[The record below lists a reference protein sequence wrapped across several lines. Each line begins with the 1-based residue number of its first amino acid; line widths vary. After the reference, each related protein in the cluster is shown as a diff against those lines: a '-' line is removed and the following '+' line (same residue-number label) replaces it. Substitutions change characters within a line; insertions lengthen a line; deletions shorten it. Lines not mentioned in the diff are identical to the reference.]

1 MKINPVYLKDLKLN
15 VRSMKFAMIIFTYNL
30 CLGLVIILFMYVSM
44 HNITGQ
50 LVFNYENCER
60 LYSIISGIEL
70 GSIFFIVPALTVGTV
85 AGEREKRTL
94 DLLLVSKLSP
104 FHIICGKMSY
114 VVTIIFILII
124 SDFPLTAMVA
134 VTGSIDIKIQWQ
146 LLILLLVTSLYIASI
161 GVFFSTIKKSTIA
174 ATLWTY
180 GVILLITIGTIVIY
194 NLNGYVLEDMKV
206 HSANEL
212 NGIYYTFLF
221 NPLATYVYMFSNTR
235 QGAIADWIPT
245 YMENN
250 WVELSIFFQLAIS
263 VALLGVS
270 AMHLTPGTV
279 DTKLPFWHKKNKKRK
294 TL

>member
-1 MKINPVYLKDLKLN
+1 
-15 VRSMKFAMIIFTYNL
+15 MKFAMIIFTYNL
-30 CLGLVIILFMYVSM
+30 CLGLIIILFMYVSM
-44 HNITGQ
+44 HNVTGQ

-60 LYSIISGIEL
+60 LYLIISGIEF

-114 VVTIIFILII
+114 AVTIIFILIV

-134 VTGSIDIKIQWQ
+134 VTHSIEMKIQWQ

-180 GVILLITIGTIVIY
+180 GVIVLITIGTIVIY

-206 HSANEL
+206 HSANEF
-212 NGIYYTFLF
+212 NVVYYSFLF
-221 NPLATYVYMFSNTR
+221 NPLATYVYMFSSTR
-235 QGAIADWIPT
+235 PGTISNWIPT
-245 YMENN
+245 NMKNN

-263 VALLGVS
+263 VVLLGVS
-270 AMHLTPGTV
+270 AIHLDPRSV
-279 DTKLPFWHKKNKKRK
+279 DTKLTFWHKSKKRK

>member
-1 MKINPVYLKDLKLN
+1 MKINPVYL
-15 VRSMKFAMIIFTYNL
+15 
-30 CLGLVIILFMYVSM
+30 CLGLIIILFMYVSM
-44 HNITGQ
+44 HNVTGQ

-60 LYSIISGIEL
+60 LYLIISGIEF

-114 VVTIIFILII
+114 AVTIIFILIV

-134 VTGSIDIKIQWQ
+134 VTHSIEMKIQWQ

-206 HSANEL
+206 HSANEF
-212 NGIYYTFLF
+212 NVVYYSFLF
-221 NPLATYVYMFSNTR
+221 NPLATYVYMFSSTR
-235 QGAIADWIPT
+235 PGTISNWIPT
-245 YMENN
+245 NMKNN

-263 VALLGVS
+263 VVLLGVS
-270 AMHLTPGTV
+270 AIHLDPRSV
-279 DTKLPFWHKKNKKRK
+279 DTKLTFWHKSKKRK

>member
-1 MKINPVYLKDLKLN
+1 MKINPVYLKDLRLN

-30 CLGLVIILFMYVSM
+30 CLGLIIILFMYVSM
-44 HNITGQ
+44 HNVTGQ

-60 LYSIISGIEL
+60 LYLIISGIEF

-114 VVTIIFILII
+114 AVTIIFILIV

-134 VTGSIDIKIQWQ
+134 VTHSIEMKIQWQ

-206 HSANEL
+206 HSANEF
-212 NGIYYTFLF
+212 NVVYYSFLF
-221 NPLATYVYMFSNTR
+221 NPLATYVYMFSSTR
-235 QGAIADWIPT
+235 PGTISNWIPT
-245 YMENN
+245 NMKNN

-263 VALLGVS
+263 VVLLGVS
-270 AMHLTPGTV
+270 AIHLDPRSV
-279 DTKLPFWHKKNKKRK
+279 DTKLTFWHKSKKRK

>member
-1 MKINPVYLKDLKLN
+1 MKINPVYLKDLRLN

-30 CLGLVIILFMYVSM
+30 CLGLIIILFMYVSM
-44 HNITGQ
+44 HNVTGQ

-60 LYSIISGIEL
+60 LYLIISGIEF

-114 VVTIIFILII
+114 AVTIIFILIV

-134 VTGSIDIKIQWQ
+134 VTHSIEMKIQWQ

-180 GVILLITIGTIVIY
+180 GVIVLITIGTIVIY

-206 HSANEL
+206 HSANEF
-212 NGIYYTFLF
+212 NVVYYSFLF
-221 NPLATYVYMFSNTR
+221 NPLATYVYMFSSTR
-235 QGAIADWIPT
+235 PGTISNWIPT
-245 YMENN
+245 NMKNN

-263 VALLGVS
+263 VVLLGVS
-270 AMHLTPGTV
+270 AIHLDPRSV
-279 DTKLPFWHKKNKKRK
+279 DTKLTFWHKSKKRK

>member
-1 MKINPVYLKDLKLN
+1 
-15 VRSMKFAMIIFTYNL
+15 MKFAMIIFTYNL
-30 CLGLVIILFMYVSM
+30 CLGLIIILFMYVSM
-44 HNITGQ
+44 HNVTGQ

-60 LYSIISGIEL
+60 LYLIISGIEF

-114 VVTIIFILII
+114 AVTIIFILIV

-134 VTGSIDIKIQWQ
+134 VTHSIEMKIQWQ

-212 NGIYYTFLF
+212 NVVYYSFLF
-221 NPLATYVYMFSNTR
+221 NPLATYVYMFSSTR
-235 QGAIADWIPT
+235 PGTISNWIPT
-245 YMENN
+245 NMKNN

-263 VALLGVS
+263 VVLLGVS
-270 AMHLTPGTV
+270 AIHLDPRSV
-279 DTKLPFWHKKNKKRK
+279 DTKLTFWHKSKKRK

>member
-1 MKINPVYLKDLKLN
+1 
-15 VRSMKFAMIIFTYNL
+15 MKFAMIIFTYNL
-30 CLGLVIILFMYVSM
+30 CLGLIIILFMYVSM
-44 HNITGQ
+44 HNVTGQ

-60 LYSIISGIEL
+60 LYLIISGIEF
-70 GSIFFIVPALTVGTV
+70 GSIFFVVPALTVGTV

-104 FHIICGKMSY
+104 LHIICGKMSY
-114 VVTIIFILII
+114 AVTIIFILII

-134 VTGSIDIKIQWQ
+134 VTHSIEMKIQWQ

-174 ATLWTY
+174 ASLWTY

-206 HSANEL
+206 HSANEF
-212 NGIYYTFLF
+212 NVVYYTFLF
-221 NPLATYVYMFSNTR
+221 NPLATYVYMFASTR
-235 QGAIADWIPT
+235 QGTISNWIPT

-250 WVELSIFFQLAIS
+250 WVELSIFLQLAIS
-263 VALLGVS
+263 VVLLGVS
-270 AMHLTPGTV
+270 AIHLDPRSV
-279 DTKLPFWHKKNKKRK
+279 DSKLTFWHRNKKRK

>member
-1 MKINPVYLKDLKLN
+1 
-15 VRSMKFAMIIFTYNL
+15 MIIFTYNL
-30 CLGLVIILFMYVSM
+30 CLGLIIILFMYVSM
-44 HNITGQ
+44 HNVTGQ

-60 LYSIISGIEL
+60 LYLIISGIEF

-114 VVTIIFILII
+114 AVTIIFILIV

-134 VTGSIDIKIQWQ
+134 VTHSIEMKIQWQ

-180 GVILLITIGTIVIY
+180 GVIVLITIGTIVIY

-212 NGIYYTFLF
+212 NVVYYSFLF
-221 NPLATYVYMFSNTR
+221 NPLATYVYMFSSTR
-235 QGAIADWIPT
+235 PGTISNWIPT
-245 YMENN
+245 NMKNN

-263 VALLGVS
+263 VVLLGVS
-270 AMHLTPGTV
+270 AIHLDPRSV
-279 DTKLPFWHKKNKKRK
+279 DTKLTFWHKSKKRK

>member
-1 MKINPVYLKDLKLN
+1 MKINPVYLKDLRLN

-30 CLGLVIILFMYVSM
+30 CLGLIIILFMYVSM
-44 HNITGQ
+44 HNVTGQ

-60 LYSIISGIEL
+60 LYLIISGIEF
-70 GSIFFIVPALTVGTV
+70 GSIFFVVPALTVGTV

-104 FHIICGKMSY
+104 LHIICGKMSY
-114 VVTIIFILII
+114 AVTIIFILII

-134 VTGSIDIKIQWQ
+134 VTHSIEMKIQWQ

-174 ATLWTY
+174 ASLWTY

-206 HSANEL
+206 HSANEF
-212 NGIYYTFLF
+212 NVVYYTFLF
-221 NPLATYVYMFSNTR
+221 NPLATYVYMFASTR
-235 QGAIADWIPT
+235 QGTISTWIPT

-250 WVELSIFFQLAIS
+250 WVELSIFLQLAIS
-263 VALLGVS
+263 VVLLGVS
-270 AMHLTPGTV
+270 AIHLDPRSV
-279 DTKLPFWHKKNKKRK
+279 DSKLTFWHRNKKRK

>member
-1 MKINPVYLKDLKLN
+1 
-15 VRSMKFAMIIFTYNL
+15 MKFAMIIFTYNL
-30 CLGLVIILFMYVSM
+30 CLGLIIILFMYVSM
-44 HNITGQ
+44 HNVTGQ

-60 LYSIISGIEL
+60 LYLIISGFEF
-70 GSIFFIVPALTVGTV
+70 GSIFFVVPALTVGTV

-104 FHIICGKMSY
+104 LHIICGKMSY
-114 VVTIIFILII
+114 AVTIIFILII

-134 VTGSIDIKIQWQ
+134 VTHSIEMKIQWQ

-174 ATLWTY
+174 ASLWTY

-206 HSANEL
+206 HSANEC
-212 NGIYYTFLF
+212 NVVYYSFLF
-221 NPLATYVYMFSNTR
+221 NPLATYVYMFSSTR
-235 QGAIADWIPT
+235 PGTISNWIPT
-245 YMENN
+245 NMKNN

-263 VALLGVS
+263 VVLLGVS
-270 AMHLTPGTV
+270 AIHLDPRSV
-279 DTKLPFWHKKNKKRK
+279 DSKLTFWHKSKKRK

>member
-1 MKINPVYLKDLKLN
+1 MKINPVYLKDLRLN

-30 CLGLVIILFMYVSM
+30 CLGLIIILFMYVSM
-44 HNITGQ
+44 HNVTGQ

-60 LYSIISGIEL
+60 LYLIISGFEF
-70 GSIFFIVPALTVGTV
+70 GSIFFVVPALTVGTV

-104 FHIICGKMSY
+104 LHIICGKMSY
-114 VVTIIFILII
+114 AVTIIFILII

-134 VTGSIDIKIQWQ
+134 VTHSIEMKIQWQ

-174 ATLWTY
+174 ASLWTY

-206 HSANEL
+206 HSANEC
-212 NGIYYTFLF
+212 NVVYYSFLF
-221 NPLATYVYMFSNTR
+221 NPLATYVYMFSSTR
-235 QGAIADWIPT
+235 PGTISNWIPT
-245 YMENN
+245 NMKNN

-263 VALLGVS
+263 VVLLGVS
-270 AMHLTPGTV
+270 AIHLDPRSV
-279 DTKLPFWHKKNKKRK
+279 DSKLTFWHKSKKRK

>member
-1 MKINPVYLKDLKLN
+1 
-15 VRSMKFAMIIFTYNL
+15 MKFAMIIFTYNL
-30 CLGLVIILFMYVSM
+30 CLGLIIILFMYVSM
-44 HNITGQ
+44 HNVTGQ

-60 LYSIISGIEL
+60 LYLIISGLEF
-70 GSIFFIVPALTVGTV
+70 GSIFFVVPALTVGTV

-104 FHIICGKMSY
+104 LHIICGKMSY
-114 VVTIIFILII
+114 AVTIIFILII

-134 VTGSIDIKIQWQ
+134 VTHSIEMKIQWQ

-174 ATLWTY
+174 ASLWTY

-206 HSANEL
+206 HSANEF
-212 NGIYYTFLF
+212 NVVYYTFLF
-221 NPLATYVYMFSNTR
+221 NPLATYVYMFASTR
-235 QGAIADWIPT
+235 QGTISTWIPT

-263 VALLGVS
+263 VVLLGVS
-270 AMHLTPGTV
+270 AIHLDPRSV
-279 DTKLPFWHKKNKKRK
+279 DSKLTFWHRNKKRK